1 MASDGCDSDR
11 RRDADKDQQW
21 RHQEAAADAEH
32 AGYETHRRA
41 HRQDEEYVDRKIGDR
56 EIELHAR
63 SISDLA
69 AGRPAPFRSMDL
81 RCAARLQAASLA

>member
-32 AGYETHRRA
+32 AGYETYRRA
-41 HRQDEEYVDRKIGDR
+41 HRQDEEHVDRKIGDR
-56 EIELHAR
+56 EIKLHAR
-63 SISDLA
+63 SFSQLT

-81 RCAARLQAASLA
+81 RLRRGLQAAPPA